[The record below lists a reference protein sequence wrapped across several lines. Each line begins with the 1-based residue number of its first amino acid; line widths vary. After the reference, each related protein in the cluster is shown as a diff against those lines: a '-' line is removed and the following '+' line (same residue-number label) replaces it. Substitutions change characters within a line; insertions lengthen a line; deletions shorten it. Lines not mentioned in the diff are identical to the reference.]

1 MDDIISSLIVIAVT
15 AVVVGLIFW
24 LVARKNR
31 QREAALRQLASLN
44 GWVYEPIKEQYR
56 KGYRLSKGAW
66 NIEAVNTTTSN
77 SPENTGSSTVTS
89 ETRWFNNEARLSNG
103 MLLIGPRQPEIN
115 LGNVSGFLMQAAL
128 QLMIGDE
135 AQDAKGIE
143 SIELGSL
150 ELMKRYMVWTN
161 QPETAKEFLNMHV
174 ESALL
179 NWPPK
184 KVPPVIKYSPRGLE
198 VKVQGQR
205 LSTAED
211 LTALVKLGNVLLDAA
226 A

>member
-15 AVVVGLIFW
+15 AVVVALIFW

-56 KGYRLSKGAW
+56 KGHRLSKGAW
-66 NIEAVNTTTSN
+66 SIEAVNTTTSN

-89 ETRWFNNEARLSNG
+89 ETRWFNNEARFSGG
-103 MLLIGPRQPEIN
+103 MVLIGPRQPEIN
-115 LGNVSGFLMQAAL
+115 LGNVSGFLIQAAL

-143 SIELGSL
+143 SVELGSL

-161 QPETAKEFLNMHV
+161 QPDTAKEFLNMHV

-205 LSTAED
+205 LSAAED
-211 LTALVKLGNVLLDAA
+211 LMALVKLGNVLLDAA
-226 A
+226 R